1 MENDSNNS
9 ILLAVIV
16 VAVLAVIFLA
26 AIVAGGPRSNFNK
39 PADFTTIEQALASRG
54 LYTCAKGDINW
65 TTTPGFVSGKYY
77 DVSTNCTMYDPN
89 KPGARVFVAKF
100 RSVETRDLALR
111 NFETSRRHM
120 GTGIAWSNGPLIIV
134 VDGNQ
139 NTEEISIL
147 RDAVAST
154 GAQKGRG

>member
-1 MENDSNNS
+1 MENNSNNS
-9 ILLAVIV
+9 VLLAVII
-16 VAVLAVIFLA
+16 VAVLAVIFLVA
-26 AIVAGGPRSNFNK
+26 FVAGGQRSDFNR
-39 PADFTTIEQALASRG
+39 PADASTIEQALASKG
-54 LYTCAKGDINW
+54 LHTCAKGDINW
-65 TTTPGFVSGKYY
+65 TNTPGFVSGKYY
-77 DVSTNCTMYDPN
+77 DISTNCSTYDPN

-100 RSVETRDLALR
+100 RSVETRDAALR
-111 NFETSRRHM
+111 NFETSRRHI